1 MAENATLEKTGTEAA
16 EADTSTDTETA
27 ATDDTKEREFFSD
40 LYARTQSTDGG
51 SGDSKTEPE
60 PDSKEEAEPATEEAQ
75 STPDTEAAAETK
87 TEGESAEQPEDLD
100 TALKASIRDGMPEE
114 QIESWYKS
122 DPDSFVAH
130 GAKRAKAQAD
140 QDRFGNEYRQ
150 WLETQTGEGSTE
162 PRETTDRQVA
172 VESDGTSPVDIKQ
185 MINEALSPLQ
195 NEENVDLLGDV
206 KDPIASAIATAVEA
220 ATKQVSDRFAKE
232 LASRDEAISS
242 FRGNSVDDKLDIA
255 RYQLSAKYPQ
265 LKDPAFVQD
274 ALERYDIIVGS
285 PGNPYDDAF
294 TAFEESVKWA
304 SAEQRSSDIKTNLL
318 AQNQM
323 RKDGQPRIDTASG
336 ERELADE
343 EKERLAFTRAY
354 RQHFGAADSG

>member
-16 EADTSTDTETA
+16 EADASTATETA
-27 ATDDTKEREFFSD
+27 ATSDAKEREFFSD
-40 LYARTQSTDGG
+40 LYARTQSNDVG

-60 PDSKEEAEPATEEAQ
+60 PDSEEEAQPATEEAQ

-87 TEGESAEQPEDLD
+87 TEGKSAEQPEDLD
-100 TALKASIRDGMPEE
+100 TALKAAIRDGMPEE

-122 DPDSFVAH
+122 DPDSFMAH
-130 GAKRAKAQAD
+130 GSKRAKAQAD
-140 QDRFGNEYRQ
+140 QDRFGNDYRQ
-150 WLETQTGEGSTE
+150 WLKDGSRSPE
-162 PRETTDRQVA
+162 SAEAGGQSSDESSTDLA
-172 VESDGTSPVDIKQ
+172 VDIKQ

-220 ATKQVSDRFAKE
+220 ATKEVSDRFTKE
-232 LASRDEAISS
+232 LASRDEEISS